1 MIEVTMKSVYG
12 QDLIY
17 VLDPDVHKN
26 IQTLTGRKTLT
37 KSDIAALKNL
47 GFEFCLWNCK
57 PPNHLNPTL

>member
-17 VLDPDVHKN
+17 VLDPDVQKN

-37 KSDIAALKNL
+37 ESDIVALKNL
-47 GFEFCLWNCK
+47 GFEFCLWNCL
-57 PPNHLNPTL
+57 PPKELVSP